1 MKKQARHDGKK
12 LSGRLLK
19 RDKAFLK
26 ELAREWDVEQVPR
39 SCREK
44 LEQTFESLPQEL
56 VVRPRFWRSFR
67 RGAAV
72 AATVC
77 AVCCVFLFLLNLRVP
92 QFTESLPGLGG
103 AFHALNQWLSEQ
115 SHPEGE
121 ELPRESMTE
130 EPSLPVEGEFLPL
143 PVEDNGT
150 VLNGFSWNEDTG
162 ELTLGLTIPY
172 MGRFSYS
179 LLGYNSPTRLG
190 TCVSI
195 TVDGEENFLDKGVSL
210 GTEDEESL
218 LYADGRFQS
227 TLPLEE
233 NAVQL
238 EYYGGVSRSQAK
250 GPVVVTLYAA
260 YNGPPNSNFGQMV
273 TAEFTLDLQGGTAKV
288 SEHYK
293 EKPEPLK
300 KLSPDQVRTFD
311 WKPEFTG
318 DWLASNAE
326 VYSREMMGGDE
337 PGHYDSYY
345 RLEFFGKTELYPPLV
360 LNCYF
365 NDDLVVSV
373 TNHHPFYD
381 VDGSVTVSESGT
393 FLNEYIQGQNW
404 YMDGNGAAWIDYL
417 TDPSRTGKEY
427 RRVVFAVPSILYG
440 IEDGYDNAYTVWETG
455 SLRFEL
461 VDSQT
466 GKVLIHDARA
476 AAEAAIEDYLA
487 RCRPGADDS
496 STPGERQITEER
508 GPSFSGA
515 SDLSSSLSEANPS
528 PLPE

>member
-1 MKKQARHDGKK
+1 MKKQARHDGKR

-19 RDKAFLK
+19 RDKSFLK

-44 LEQTFESLPQEL
+44 LERTFESLPQEL
-56 VVRPRFWRSFR
+56 VVRPRFWRSFG

-77 AVCCVFLFLLNLRVP
+77 AVCCVFLFLLNLRAP

-115 SHPEGE
+115 SRPEE
-121 ELPRESMTE
+121 ELPRESITE
-130 EPSLPVEGEFLPL
+130 EAPLPAESEFLPL
-143 PVEDNGT
+143 PVEDAGT
-150 VLNGFSWNEDTG
+150 VLDSFSWNGETG
-162 ELTLGLTIPY
+162 ELTLDLTIPY

-179 LLGYNSPTRLG
+179 LLGYNGPTRLG

-195 TVDGEENFLDKGVSL
+195 TVDGEENFLNEGVSL
-210 GTEDEESL
+210 GTEDENAL
-218 LYADGRFQS
+218 LYADGLFQS
-227 TLPLEE
+227 TRPLDEG
-233 NAVQL
+233 AVQL
-238 EYYGGVSRSQAK
+238 EYLGFVDASQAK

-260 YNGPPNSNFGQMV
+260 YNGPPNANFGQMV

-318 DWLASNAE
+318 DWLASSAA

-337 PGHYDSYY
+337 PGQYDSYY

-373 TNHHPFYD
+373 TNQHPFYD

-404 YMDGNGAAWIDYL
+404 YMDENGVAWIDYL
-417 TDPSRTGKEY
+417 TDPSRTREKY

-476 AAEAAIEDYLA
+476 AAEAAMEDYLA
-487 RCRPGADDS
+487 RCRPGAAGPQD
-496 STPGERQITEER
+496 GESQVTEER
-508 GPSFSGA
+508 GPSFPDGSESSGP
-515 SDLSSSLSEANPS
+515 LSEASPN